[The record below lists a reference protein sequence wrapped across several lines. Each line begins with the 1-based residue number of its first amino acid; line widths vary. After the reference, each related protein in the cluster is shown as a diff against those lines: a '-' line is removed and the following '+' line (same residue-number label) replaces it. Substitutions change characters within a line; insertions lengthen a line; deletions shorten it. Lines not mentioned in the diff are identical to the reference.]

1 MKIQHN
7 KKTPGIK
14 LSIIAGIAI
23 VAIVGTFVLNEKILQ
38 PADAQN
44 AVIHG
49 SNTSP
54 QVVGVQWPPA
64 GSDHSPAPIQH
75 ITVIIGVNNTVQWT
89 NEGEKGTWISA
100 NNMNDPDFAK
110 AAPYFGSHFDGALV
124 NSTQV
129 GPNETEIFYKD
140 ISGQV
145 SSFFSEPARYA
156 ANILDERTPFFE
168 YTFTQPGTFGY
179 HGSDP
184 WERSSV
190 TVLTPL
196 SSASAPEFPFVVPV
210 LLTSITS
217 LIIFYR
223 VKLKLF

>member
-100 NNMNDPDFAK
+100 NNMNDPDFAT
-110 AAPYFGSHFDGALV
+110 AAPVFVSMSNLPPEYKVQRTITVGSEKTEVFY
-124 NSTQV
+124 T
-129 GPNETEIFYKD
+129 GPDTA
-140 ISGQV
+140 GQER
-145 SSFFSEPARYA
+145 SFITMPMKS
-156 ANILDERTPFFE
+156 ANNVMSPGKSFE
-168 YTFTQPGTFGY
+168 YTFTHVGTFGY
-179 HGSDP
+179 HGEP
-184 WERSSV
+184 WERGYV
-190 TVLTPL
+190 TVLDGG
-196 SSASAPEFPFVVPV
+196 
-210 LLTSITS
+210 
-217 LIIFYR
+217 
-223 VKLKLF
+223 KQQ